1 MRLVFD
7 IEANGL
13 LDTVNRIWCVCTHEL
28 TTGEKRQ
35 FEPHQIDR
43 AVEYLNRA
51 DELIG
56 HNIFGYDLQA
66 IDKCVGW
73 KPRTGVKLTDT
84 VIKSR
89 LAYSDMENTDLKAPY
104 RSELAAR
111 NMLGSHSL
119 ESWGIRLG
127 NRKGQ
132 YGKSD
137 HAFDEYSL
145 DMLLY
150 CMQDVS
156 LNVDIEQHLHSL
168 DLPDEA
174 VEMEMRFALIA
185 EQMSANGFPFSLEQA
200 VSLCNE
206 IEQKREEF
214 ATQLRRIVDP
224 EIVTG
229 KKPRFYRVYWP
240 DGTVERYGTK
250 TLADTERKRRK
261 LKPAQVT
268 IKRGPPMKVINEFNP
283 NSRDQVRKFL
293 YERYGWLSPKL
304 TDKGDELQK
313 AGATHAELAIDY
325 GKIDEDTL
333 ESVSFAEARPL
344 IGYMMCSKRISQI
357 RDGDNG
363 WIRVVENDGKIHHY
377 MNTIGCATY
386 RCSHCIEE
394 TQRVLT
400 PRGWIP
406 IKDVAVGDWVY
417 SYSPDNEFRMNRV
430 LEVID
435 KGETHVNRYWF
446 KQNSNGDDVPLVMSP
461 NHKVRMRGGGYKLAS
476 ELLHR
481 DTVLH
486 AVTYVSSDR
495 MRISAAFG
503 VCVTQSTFI
512 KEQVFGKYGRD
523 WHVHHKDHNKLND
536 AVDNLEV
543 MTAFDHKQMHAKE
556 ERGPQLPYSK
566 MKLLIMLSRAN
577 GIAKRVPMDYVTYR
591 KYCQMYGI
599 DLKLISQRWVRSHHK
614 SRSERRYITK
624 GELIRAYELSDGVTH
639 VFGRY
644 MNMCGITAERKLV
657 AHGLH
662 LNHKFYRSESVGV
675 RRVYDLHVERDNNFI
690 CEEICV
696 SNSTPNLGQV
706 PSVQTGKD
714 KRPLHGYEGGYG
726 WECRSLF
733 KPTIGYKQVGVD
745 LQAIE
750 ARLLANYLAPFDN
763 GAYIDAVLHG
773 DIHSLNVD
781 AIKSLSGYVVGR
793 NDFKSSFYG
802 YLYGAGDAKMGLQL
816 AGICPEALREYT
828 EMYER
833 NLSGTIVIRDP
844 KNNRNKLTV
853 SGSEYPA
860 HASAQAYAVL
870 GKRVRESLEVGITG
884 LGELIAAVKERAK
897 RGYLQPLD
905 QRKIPI
911 RYPHAALNSLLQ
923 GTAAIVMKRW
933 TIICWDELIPERR
946 IDARLLA
953 IVHDEHQAE
962 VRPEHVE
969 RYSESSIEAIRRA
982 GEWYRLAIPLDGEAK
997 VGNNWAECH

>member
-104 RSELAAR
+104 RSELTAR

-240 DGTVERYGTK
+240 DGSVERYGTK
-250 TLADTERKRRK
+250 ALADTERKRRK

-313 AGATHAELAIDY
+313 AGATHASLAIDY

-333 ESVSFAEARPL
+333 ESVSFVEARPL

-363 WIRVVENDGKIHHY
+363 WTQMCRNGKIHHQ
-377 MNTIGCATY
+377 NITIGCATF
-386 RCSHCIEE
+386 RNAHC
-394 TQRVLT
+394 
-400 PRGWIP
+400 
-406 IKDVAVGDWVY
+406 K
-417 SYSPDNEFRMNRV
+417 
-430 LEVID
+430 
-435 KGETHVNRYWF
+435 
-446 KQNSNGDDVPLVMSP
+446 
-461 NHKVRMRGGGYKLAS
+461 
-476 ELLHR
+476 
-481 DTVLH
+481 
-486 AVTYVSSDR
+486 
-495 MRISAAFG
+495 
-503 VCVTQSTFI
+503 
-512 KEQVFGKYGRD
+512 
-523 WHVHHKDHNKLND
+523 
-536 AVDNLEV
+536 
-543 MTAFDHKQMHAKE
+543 
-556 ERGPQLPYSK
+556 
-566 MKLLIMLSRAN
+566 
-577 GIAKRVPMDYVTYR
+577 
-591 KYCQMYGI
+591 
-599 DLKLISQRWVRSHHK
+599 
-614 SRSERRYITK
+614 
-624 GELIRAYELSDGVTH
+624 
-639 VFGRY
+639 
-644 MNMCGITAERKLV
+644 
-657 AHGLH
+657 
-662 LNHKFYRSESVGV
+662 
-675 RRVYDLHVERDNNFI
+675 
-690 CEEICV
+690 
-696 SNSTPNLGQV
+696 PNLGQV
-706 PSVQTGKD
+706 PSVQIGKD
-714 KRPLHGYEGGYG
+714 KHPLHGFDGGWG
-726 WECRSLF
+726 WECRALF
-733 KPTIGYKQVGVD
+733 HSSDGYKQVGVD
-745 LQAIE
+745 LQGIE
-750 ARLLANYLAPFDN
+750 ARMLGHYLQPFDG
-763 GAYIDAVLHG
+763 GAYIEQVLHG

-828 EMYER
+828 DMYER

-933 TIICWDELIPERR
+933 TIICWDELIPERH

-969 RYSESSIEAIRRA
+969 RYSEASIEAIKRA